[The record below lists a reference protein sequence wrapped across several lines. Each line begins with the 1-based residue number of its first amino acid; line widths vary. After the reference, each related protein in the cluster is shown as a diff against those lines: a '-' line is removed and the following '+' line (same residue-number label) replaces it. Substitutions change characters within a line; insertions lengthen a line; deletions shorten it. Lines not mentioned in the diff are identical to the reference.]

1 VGGKEATVASVTAGA
16 GTGKFVVSA
25 AVTDVAAGATVCG
38 VGAGKDG
45 SAIYCSLLVGA
56 NAYGV
61 TELSGMGLEYIV
73 KQLGSA
79 GSADPLNQRSTTGWK
94 LTKTAERLVEEYMI
108 RIEHSSRSFGKVA
121 VSN

>member
-1 VGGKEATVASVTAGA
+1 MTRSSTASEKNARIKPFA
-16 GTGKFVVSA
+16 F
-25 AVTDVAAGATVCG
+25 VTDVAAGATVCG